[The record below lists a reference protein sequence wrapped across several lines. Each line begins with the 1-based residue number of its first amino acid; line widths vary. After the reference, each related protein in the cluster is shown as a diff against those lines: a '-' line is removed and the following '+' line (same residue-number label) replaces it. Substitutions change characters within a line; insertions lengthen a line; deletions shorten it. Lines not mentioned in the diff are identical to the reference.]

1 MGDWVLT
8 IVMLGAE
15 GRGPEEWRPI
25 LNCLDILHIQTFHQ
39 RMDDLIWST
48 MIRLLK
54 HYFHSLHRPMELAND
69 ALMKSFHSQQQSLSC
84 VLTR

>member
-15 GRGPEEWRPI
+15 GLGPEEWRPI

-48 MIRLLK
+48 MLLK
-54 HYFHSLHRPMELAND
+54 HYFHSLRRPMELAND

-84 VLTR
+84 VFTQ